1 MEVIT
6 APEQVTPSWLTGVLR
21 KNKILTR
28 GKVISVNNKLTKK
41 LSLSVVFRL
50 QISYSTDATPG
61 APAQLFLK
69 LSSDSKEVEFYN
81 LVASQMD
88 DPPFVRCYDAAYSS
102 ESGHYHLLLDDLSDT
117 HFQTEPPFLPSP
129 VECEKGVECLAKLH
143 AFWWDDPRLGKEIGK
158 LFDASELDAFLN
170 DVENNVGRFIDSVG
184 PRLSSKQIAIY
195 ERILRA
201 KHRIWGH
208 LTNPKG
214 LTVTHGDAHWWNVL
228 FPRNPDQ
235 HRAYL
240 FDWQLWHVDLGPR
253 DLAFMVGLGG
263 YSQRNSALEQRLTH
277 RYYEALIANGLEE
290 YSWDDFWLDYRWS
303 AMRNL
308 NIVVI
313 QWSQGKSEDVWGDSL
328 EKATQ
333 AYEELGC
340 PKLLE

>member
-6 APEQVTPSWLTGVLR
+6 APEQVTPSWLTDVLR
-21 KNKILTR
+21 KSGLLTR
-28 GKVISVNNKLTKK
+28 GKVISVDNKLTKR
-41 LSLSVVFRL
+41 LSVSVVSRL
-50 QISYSTDATPG
+50 QISYSIDATPS

-69 LSSDSKEVEFYN
+69 LSSDSKEVEFYKV
-81 LVASQMD
+81 VASQMD

-102 ESGHYHLLLDDLSDT
+102 ESRQYHLLLDDLSDT
-117 HFQTEPPFLPSP
+117 HFQTKPPLLPTEH
-129 VECEKGVECLAKLH
+129 ECEMAVECLAKLH
-143 AFWWDDPRLGKEIGK
+143 AFWWDDSRLGKDIGK
-158 LFDASELDAFLN
+158 LFDESELVDFLN
-170 DVENNVGRFIDSVG
+170 DVEKYIVRFIDSLG
-184 PRLSSKQIAIY
+184 QRLSSKHRAIY
-195 ERILRA
+195 EQILLA
-201 KHRIWGH
+201 KHKIWGR

-228 FPRNPDQ
+228 YPRNPDR
-235 HRAYL
+235 HRACL

-263 YSQRNSALEQRLTH
+263 YSQRNAVMEQALIH
-277 RYYEALIANGLEE
+277 RYYEVLTANGVDE

-333 AYEELGC
+333 AYEELDC
-340 PKLLE
+340 SELLE